1 MSHPR
6 EELTTMPTVRACSLR
21 RTPLSLDF
29 DFEGPPGVVTLEIEA
44 TIGTVAFEAV
54 KYSGQPV
61 GPLPAKEI
69 TFTIAAGITHLSV
82 VYAFSDPVGGRGVL
96 REQCVN
102 RTRLIDVRA
111 GEPAVLYRIHASV
124 AAPVTS

>member
-29 DFEGPPGVVTLEIEA
+29 DFEGPPGVVTLEIEG
-44 TIGTVAFEAV
+44 TIGTVAFKAV
-54 KYSGQPV
+54 NYNGQPV
-61 GPLPAKEI
+61 GPLPAQEI
-69 TFTIAAGITHLSV
+69 TFTIAAGITHLTV
-82 VYAFSDPVGGRGVL
+82 VYAFSDTVGGRGVL
-96 REQCVN
+96 RERCVD

-111 GEPAVLYRIHASV
+111 NEPAVLYRIHASV

>member
-1 MSHPR
+1 
-6 EELTTMPTVRACSLR
+6 MPTVRACSLR

-29 DFEGPPGVVTLEIEA
+29 DFEGPPGLVTLEVEG
-44 TIGTVAFEAV
+44 TIGTIAFERA
-54 KYSGQPV
+54 KYNGLPL

-69 TFTIAAGITHLSV
+69 TFTIVAGITHLAV
-82 VYAFSDPVGGRGVL
+82 VYTFSDTTGGKGVL
-96 REQCVN
+96 REQCVD

-124 AAPVTS
+124 AAPVTP

>member
-1 MSHPR
+1 
-6 EELTTMPTVRACSLR
+6 MPTACRLR

-29 DFEGPPGVVTLEIEA
+29 DFEGPPGPVTLEID
-44 TIGTVAFEAV
+44 GTAGAIAFEAV
-54 KYSGQPV
+54 KYDGQSV

-69 TFTIAAGITHLSV
+69 TFTIAAGITHLTV
-82 VYAFSDPVGGRGVL
+82 VYAFSDPIAGRGIL
-96 REQCVN
+96 REKCVD
-102 RTRLIDVRA
+102 RTALIDVRA